1 MSENGK
7 IMLTAEDGSE
17 EVFFV
22 LEKASI
28 AGGEYLLV
36 AESDEEDA
44 EALILK
50 ENSEEDVITYDVV
63 EDERELKIISKYF
76 EELLEDVDIRIE

>member
-7 IMLTAEDGSE
+7 IMLIAEDGSE

-22 LEKASI
+22 LEKAFI

-36 AESDEEDA
+36 AESDVEDA

-50 ENSEEDVITYDVV
+50 GNSEEDVITYDVV